1 MLWERGKAYS
11 QDLRER
17 VFVEADDGAEVGE
30 IATILRVSVVCVEGS
45 GPSSAHRRGHGPA
58 TTMPTEAEAGSVV

>member
-30 IATILRVSVVCVEGS
+30 IATILRVSVVCVDR
-45 GPSSAHRRGHGPA
+45 PWLYSA
-58 TTMPTEAEAGSVV
+58 